1 MSDKIQPN
9 PDVKSQEESKG
20 AGALALNEQLVSVV
34 IDNVT
39 GKHYRRQPKWVSVK
53 EATEEGQPKELCFN
67 VFEEPPLPAP
77 MPKPA
82 GKRSASG
89 VDKL

>member
-1 MSDKIQPN
+1 MSDKIQPQS
-9 PDVKSQEESKG
+9 DAKSREESKE
-20 AGALALNEQLVSVV
+20 AGALELNEQLVSVV

-53 EATEEGQPKELCFN
+53 EATEGQPKELCFN

-82 GKRSASG
+82 GKRSASS